1 MATHAVF
8 PWLRLRSPL
17 SDSGDLG
24 FKLPFGRS
32 RALGDCSQDANMDH
46 MSADARLGGRHLKAD
61 HRRWLVLWQSRQL
74 ADWLPICYNAAI
86 ISRGKW

>member
-1 MATHAVF
+1 
-8 PWLRLRSPL
+8 
-17 SDSGDLG
+17 
-24 FKLPFGRS
+24 
-32 RALGDCSQDANMDH
+32 MDH